1 MWGSGL
7 LEFPNGDHFE
17 GQFVKNMRD
26 GKGKY
31 TLHQQNIED
40 LLFFEG

>member
-31 TLHQQNIED
+31 TLHQPNIED